1 MQPQTTKLSPRL
13 KGCLVYGG
21 ITVLV
26 LLGIIAIAAF
36 VTYRKYRTLR
46 DDFTDT
52 ELKAVAVE
60 DTNASQARRLS
71 RTYDSM
77 QRAAQQGTSGQ
88 FEFTALQL
96 NQLVAAVPAVKDA
109 RGKAHFSIVD
119 DKLKVEA
126 GIPLGQFPGFKE
138 RFVNGEFT
146 LDIRLENG
154 VLDIFLVDAIVRG
167 QPLPPVIMD
176 RLKQMNIAQQAM
188 QNQEFRRQ
196 LQGIKTLRILD
207 GKLLVETG
215 K

>member
-1 MQPQTTKLSPRL
+1 MQPQKTNLSPRL

-21 ITVLV
+21 ATVLL
-26 LLGIIAIAAF
+26 LLGIIGIAAL

-52 ELKAVAVE
+52 ELKTVAVE
-60 DTNASQARRLS
+60 ETSASQARRLS

-77 QRAAQQGTSGQ
+77 QRAAQQGNPGQ
-88 FEFTALQL
+88 FEFTELQL
-96 NQLVAAVPAVKDA
+96 NQLVSAVPAIQDA

-138 RFVNGEFT
+138 RFVNGTFT
-146 LDIRLENG
+146 LDIRLEKG

-176 RLKQMNIAQQAM
+176 RLKQKNIAEQAM
-188 QNQEFRRQ
+188 QNPEFRRQ
-196 LQGIKTLRILD
+196 LQGIKALRIHD